1 MSDKIIRVGESI
13 IQHGKENNRVY
24 LMKLSMNDIPTIIED
39 VNKLSMEFGYTKVFA
54 KIPCIAKDFF
64 MSDGYIQEAYIPK
77 FYNQG
82 QDCCFLGKF
91 FTEQRKKEVDS
102 YKVKEILNKAH
113 FKSVLPHVLESK
125 YLIRKATPK
134 DTDEMAK
141 LYKTV
146 FKTYPFPIHDKDY
159 LLQTLKND
167 VVYFGVWHD
176 GTLVALSSCEL
187 YCDQSNAEMTD
198 FATIPQYRGQNLSLN
213 LLAEMENELKQRDI
227 YTAYTIARAYSFGMN
242 ITFAK
247 AGYAFAG
254 TLTNNTNISG
264 NIESMNVW
272 YKSII

>member
-24 LMKLSMNDIPTIIED
+24 LMKLSMNDMPDIIEGID
-39 VNKLSMEFGYTKVFA
+39 GLAMEHEYTKVFA
-54 KIPCIAKDFF
+54 KIPCVAKDSF
-64 MSDGYIQEAYIPK
+64 MNDGYIQEAYIPK
-77 FYNQG
+77 FYNND

-91 FTEQRKKEVDS
+91 FTEQRRKEVDS
-102 YKVKEILNKAH
+102 YKVKEILNKARSKKPLSH
-113 FKSVLPHVLESK
+113 KLDPK

-134 DTDEMAK
+134 DTIEMAK
-141 LYKTV
+141 LYKIV
-146 FKTYPFPIHDKDY
+146 FKTYPFPIHDEDY
-159 LLQTLKND
+159 LLHTLEND

-176 GTLVALSSCEL
+176 GTLVALSSSEL
-187 YCDQSNAEMTD
+187 YRDESNAEMTD
-198 FATIPQYRGQNLSLN
+198 FATIPEYRGKNLSLN
-213 LLAEMENELKQRDI
+213 LLAEMEKELKQRNI
-227 YTAYTIARAYSFGMN
+227 HTAYTIARAYSFGMN

-272 YKSII
+272 YKPMI